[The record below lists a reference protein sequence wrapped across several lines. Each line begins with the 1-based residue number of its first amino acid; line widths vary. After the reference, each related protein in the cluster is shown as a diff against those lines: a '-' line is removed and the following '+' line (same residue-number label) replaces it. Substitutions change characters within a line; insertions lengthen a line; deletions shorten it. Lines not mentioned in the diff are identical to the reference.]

1 MHSIYTTKCALY
13 LNYKLYWRKQ
23 FIAYSK
29 KAKSFWQ
36 IYESVGKIVDKFLM
50 YFLFGE
56 NEQCGLICKH
66 PSFWQSAK
74 GKEAAQHLAKLCENQ
89 NLNKNSMKHVQQHHF
104 LFKTANRV
112 TEMFPKTLCLFACF
126 SFFFSR
132 LGINRWT
139 SLEARLYFHLLFL
152 LFTSNHQNWIVSKK
166 TFSLRLQPEN

>member
-1 MHSIYTTKCALY
+1 MFWRKDPGRLITYFTFPPWITIFLQSTQTALCVYVHSIYTTKCALY

-36 IYESVGKIVDKFLM
+36 MYESVGKIVDKFLM
-50 YFLFGE
+50 YFFFGE

-66 PSFWQSAK
+66 ASFWQPAK

-126 SFFFSR
+126 SFFF
-132 LGINRWT
+132 LAG
-139 SLEARLYFHLLFL
+139 LA
-152 LFTSNHQNWIVSKK
+152 
-166 TFSLRLQPEN
+166 